1 MFKDKVALITGG
13 ASGLGEAISRRFA
26 SMGCNVIINYHLSES
41 KAKKLKEELTKY
53 NVDVMLIKCDVS
65 NEEDVKDMIHKA
77 IKKFGKIDIV
87 VNNAGISDDSVID
100 DKTSETFMNVLKVNL
115 IGPFLV
121 SKYAGKYMLKNQY
134 GKIINISSTNGIDTG
149 YPEGMDYDSSKA
161 GLISLTHN
169 FAKLYAPYVNVNAVC
184 PGWIETDMGYA
195 LGEELM
201 EREMNKVL
209 LGRFA
214 TKEEVANVVSFLASD
229 EASYVND
236 TVLRVD
242 GGNK

>member
-1 MFKDKVALITGG
+1 MDKVALITGG
-13 ASGLGEAISRRFA
+13 ASGLGEAISRMFA
-26 SMGCNVIINYHLSES
+26 MNGCNVIINYHLSEQ
-41 KAKKLKEELTKY
+41 KAKALKEELVKY
-53 NVDVMLIKCDVS
+53 NVEVMLVKCDVS
-65 NEEDVKDMIHKA
+65 NEEEVKDMIHKV
-77 IKKFGKIDIV
+77 IKKFGKIDIL

-100 DKTSETFMNVLKVNL
+100 DKTKESFMKVLNVNL

-121 SKYAGKYMLKNQY
+121 SKYAGKYMLKNHY

-149 YPEGMDYDSSKA
+149 YPEGMDYDASKA

-169 FAKLYAPYVNVNAVC
+169 FAKLYAPYVNVNAIC

-195 LGEELM
+195 LGKELM
-201 EREMNKVL
+201 EREMSKVL

-214 TKEEVANVVSFLASD
+214 SKEEVANVVKFLASD

-236 TVLRVD
+236 SIIRVD